1 MENGKNVSYGYGRKP
16 IREKFS
22 APSYHTKYASEP
34 IIASFMRLTYS
45 CCCCLLIRSSGS
57 QEIEIKCRIHT
68 EPFIKKCRLFPVHK
82 LRATNFLI
90 NPTLIKGWGFCNKMC
105 QETNKLFDDEL
116 QQLKIKILSD
126 KLCKKFG
133 TIYANNKL
141 RLIANTKKE
150 LCGGF
155 VNNVNV
161 TIANYT
167 LEQRDDKK

>member
-1 MENGKNVSYGYGRKP
+1 MRLVSY
-16 IREKFS
+16 
-22 APSYHTKYASEP
+22 
-34 IIASFMRLTYS
+34 SFLGLGKHELLTF
-45 CCCCLLIRSSGS
+45 
-57 QEIEIKCRIHT
+57 Q
-68 EPFIKKCRLFPVHK
+68 VHK
-82 LRATNFLI
+82 LRASNFLI
-90 NPTLIKGWGFCNKMC
+90 NLIKGWGFCNKMC

-116 QQLKIKILSD
+116 QQLKIKVLSD
-126 KLCKKFG
+126 DLCKKFG